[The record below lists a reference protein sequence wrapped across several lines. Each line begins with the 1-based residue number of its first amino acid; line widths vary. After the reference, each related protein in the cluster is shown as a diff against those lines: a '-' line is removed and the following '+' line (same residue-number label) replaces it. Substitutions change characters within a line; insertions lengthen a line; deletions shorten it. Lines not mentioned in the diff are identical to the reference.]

1 MRNAGRN
8 TKKAEYRGVCASS
21 RSQIDME
28 INNVRARLLGGGDC
42 WWDFNDGR
50 YIVPK
55 VDVSTGQ
62 REVSSIFAGSV
73 WLGGVDPAG
82 NLKLACQDYR
92 PSGRNDFW
100 PGPLTEAGTTD
111 DQVCANWDRH
121 FRVTGDEIRT
131 HLSNIASGNLNPD
144 NIPRG
149 VKGWPAKGNN
159 AFFFDV
165 WGFQLPFT
173 DQGLAGFFDANED
186 DRYNPLDGDY
196 PSIEIRGCPLDR
208 YPDEM
213 IFWVYNDQGGGAPHA
228 LTTGS
233 PIQMEV
239 QVQAFAYVTNDEL
252 NDMTFQRYK
261 LINRALESID
271 STFFAMWVDPDLG
284 CHLDDYIGCDSSKSL
299 MFTYNQ
305 DATDGQ
311 PGCDCAGVNT
321 YCDRVP
327 IMGVDYFRGPLDENG
342 DEIGMSSFVYYN
354 NPTIGTPEQQ
364 TTDPQLPIEF
374 YRYLTGYWRDGAP
387 FTYGGSGYDPSGVQT
402 KYALQDPP
410 NDPNGWSMCTE
421 NLPFGDRRTL
431 QASGPFLLTPG
442 AVNELIIGI
451 PWVPDID
458 YPCPDLEGLFRA
470 DKLAQG
476 LFDNCFDL
484 LDGPDAP
491 TVNWIELNQQVIAV
505 LTNEF
510 PSNNINEKYEEKDIL
525 APDSLRFGPD
535 SNLIKYKFEG
545 YRIYQVA
552 NPNVSSA
559 DLDDPEKSRP
569 VHQVDIRN
577 GVANIYNWVETR
589 DPNNN
594 NLLFFPELR
603 VDGADNGLRHTFPI
617 VEDRFATG
625 NDKRLINHKK
635 YYYAV
640 IAYAYNNYSTFD
652 PLERPV
658 AGQQLPYLPGR
669 RGTQIYTVVPRP
681 IVDRVLNS
689 AYGDGVP
696 VTRLEGTGNNSNFLD
711 LEPASRE
718 ALFTPGLQDTI
729 LTYLPGRGPITVTIF
744 NPLEVKDGEYELRF
758 VDGDVTD
765 TKLDK
770 DARWELRK
778 LPNGDIIASERT
790 IAELNEQLVLEFGF
804 SVTIAQAPLPGSYIW
819 LQDTTTA
826 KKYVDPGEANG
837 AIGAEI
843 EYANANERW
852 LLGIPDEETGFFNY
866 VKTNKFERDEKLD
879 PFQALS
885 TMGDSSFVPYMLC
898 DWALDPMSRMVTPA
912 WTPTQAQLYTNVT
925 GPEDREPDFVTSSA
939 TSRHYKLANLP
950 NVDIVLTSDTS
961 KWSRC
966 VVVES
971 ASLYY
976 TGSAYPKDPALRTE
990 SPANRQRA
998 SFDVRYSPSVGKA
1011 DVDGDGRPDPDG
1023 TRDANGN
1030 LIYGMG
1036 WFPGYAIDV
1045 VTGRRLNVFFG
1056 ENSCY
1061 SNNLLENEAFSKGN
1075 QFWLPAAGWAV
1086 AGSNPA
1092 AVHTPGSTDS
1102 LGQTIVNMEPNKDYE
1117 VSIRVSDRTA
1127 GSISITL
1134 GGGQPVVLSSNG
1146 VFTQTL
1152 RSSDKNLILYIKP
1165 SSDFNGTVD
1174 DLVLD
1179 DPLTNYTGRDMLWNP
1194 TSEGAIPPVQDYYD
1208 LILGGQHW
1216 VYVMNTQYDQCEA
1229 LRKRLTPELA
1239 PNANAIEII
1248 KTQELRNIAWT
1259 GMLLTRPGFEMT
1271 SLREGLVPNETV
1283 VKLRVTQP
1291 FDTWYN
1297 DADSK
1302 KKTGHPRYLF
1312 KIDGR
1317 QSSDQDAVQ
1326 IANALDSIKVVPNP
1340 YYGFSSYETSQFS
1353 NVIKIT
1359 NLPGKCT
1366 VTIYSL
1372 DGKFI
1377 RQYRRDEVY
1386 EPYQQITPDLE
1397 WDLRNSK
1404 GIPVASGVYL
1414 IQVQAPELGERTIK
1428 WFGIA
1433 RQFDPSGL

>member
-1 MRNAGRN
+1 MRINKLWMALVLALVSWSVTAHVPDYVRKAGRD

-21 RSQIDME
+21 RSLIDME

-42 WWDFNDGR
+42 WWDFSDGR

-73 WLGGVDPAG
+73 WIGGVDPSG
-82 NLKLACQDYR
+82 QLKLACQDYR

-100 PGPLTEAGTTD
+100 PGPLSDQGVTD

-121 FRVTGDEIRT
+121 FRVTGDEIRK
-131 HLSNIASGNLNPD
+131 HLANLANGDINPD

-159 AFFFDV
+159 VFFFDV

-173 DQGLAGFFDANED
+173 QQGLAGFFDANED
-186 DRYNPLDGDY
+186 GLYNPLDGDY

-213 IFWVYNDQGGGAPHA
+213 VFWVYNDQGGGAPHA
-228 LTTGS
+228 RTNGS

-261 LINRALESID
+261 LINRAVERID

-284 CHLDDYIGCDSSKSL
+284 CYIDDYIGCDSSKSL
-299 MFTYNQ
+299 MYTYNQ

-311 PGCDCAGVNT
+311 PGCDCAGVST
-321 YCDRVP
+321 YCERVP

-354 NPTIGTPEQQ
+354 NPGVGDPPQA
-364 TTDPQLPIEF
+364 TTDPQLPFEF
-374 YRYLTGYWRDGAP
+374 YNYLTGRWRDGTP
-387 FTYGGSGYDPSGVQT
+387 FSYGGSGYDPTNMDIT
-402 KYALQDPP
+402 KFALQDPP
-410 NDPNGWSMCTE
+410 NDPNGWSMCTA

-431 QASGPFLLTPG
+431 QASGPFRLMPG

-491 TVNWIELNQQVIAV
+491 TVNWIELNQQLIAV
-505 LTNEF
+505 LTNEA
-510 PSNNINEKYEEKDIL
+510 PSNNVNELYEEKDIL

-552 NPNVSSA
+552 NPNVSTA
-559 DLDDPEKSRP
+559 DLDNPEKSRP
-569 VHQVDIRN
+569 VFQVDIKN
-577 GVANIYNWVETR
+577 GVSTIYNWVETR
-589 DPNNN
+589 DPNND
-594 NLLFFPELR
+594 NLLFFPELK
-603 VDGADNGLRHTFPI
+603 VDGGDQGLRHTFPI

-640 IAYAYNNYSTFD
+640 IAYAYNNYGTFD
-652 PLERPV
+652 PLVRPV

-669 RGTQIYTVVPRP
+669 RGTQIFTVVPRP
-681 IVDRVLNS
+681 IVDRVLN
-689 AYGDGVP
+689 AEYGDGVSI
-696 VTRLEGTGNNSNFLD
+696 TRLEGTGNNGNFLD
-711 LEPASRE
+711 LEPASRD
-718 ALFTPGLQDTI
+718 ALFTANLTDTI
-729 LTYLPGRGPITVTIF
+729 LTYREGRGPLTVTIF

-758 VDGDVTD
+758 VDGNMTD
-765 TKLDK
+765 TQLDK

-778 LPNGDIIASERT
+778 LPNGDIIASDRT
-790 IAELNEQLVLEFGF
+790 IADLNEQLILEYGF
-804 SVTIAQAPLPGSYIW
+804 SIIISQAPVTGSYTW
-819 LQDTTTA
+819 AQPAGLPD
-826 KKYVDPGEANG
+826 KYIDPGESNG
-837 AIGAEI
+837 AIGASI
-843 EYANANERW
+843 EYTDPNTPW
-852 LLGIPDEETGFFNY
+852 LFGIPDEELGFFNY
-866 VKTNKFERDEKLD
+866 VKTNKLERDAEYD
-879 PFQALS
+879 PFQGLT
-885 TMGDSSFVPYMLC
+885 TMGNGWFVPYALA
-898 DWALDPMSRMVTPA
+898 DWVLEPASRMITPA
-912 WTPTQAQLYTNVT
+912 WTPQQATLNSSVVGGPQEPTNT
-925 GPEDREPDFVTSSA
+925 
-939 TSRHYKLANLP
+939 TSRYFKLANLP
-950 NVDIVLTSDTS
+950 NVDIVLTKDTS

-966 VVVES
+966 IVIES
-971 ASLYY
+971 ASRYY
-976 TGSAYPKDPALRTE
+976 TETSNEFPKNPDLQTE
-990 SPANRQRA
+990 SPANRRRV
-998 SFDVRYSPSVGKA
+998 SFDVRFSPSVSKVDA
-1011 DVDGDGRPDPDG
+1011 DNDGRPDPDG
-1023 TRDANGN
+1023 TST
-1030 LIYGMG
+1030 LGMG

-1045 VTGRRLNVFFG
+1045 VTGRRLNIFFG

-1061 SNNLLENEAFSKGN
+1061 STAVD
-1075 QFWLPAAGWAV
+1075 PA
-1086 AGSNPA
+1086 
-1092 AVHTPGSTDS
+1092 
-1102 LGQTIVNMEPNKDYE
+1102 
-1117 VSIRVSDRTA
+1117 
-1127 GSISITL
+1127 
-1134 GGGQPVVLSSNG
+1134 
-1146 VFTQTL
+1146 
-1152 RSSDKNLILYIKP
+1152 
-1165 SSDFNGTVD
+1165 
-1174 DLVLD
+1174 
-1179 DPLTNYTGRDMLWNP
+1179 YTGRDMLWNP
-1194 TSEGAIPPVQDYYD
+1194 TNQITTGNQVQDYFD
-1208 LILGGQHW
+1208 LLFGGQHW
-1216 VYVMNTQYDQCEA
+1216 VYVTNTAYDQCEA

-1239 PNANAIEII
+1239 PNPNSADIFKVPEM
-1248 KTQELRNIAWT
+1248 RNIAWA
-1259 GMLLTRPGFEMT
+1259 GMLGVAPGFQMT
-1271 SLREGLVPNETV
+1271 SLREGLIPTETV
-1283 VKLRVTQP
+1283 IKLRVTQP

-1297 DADSK
+1297 DADGK
-1302 KKTGHPRYLF
+1302 KKTGHPRYQF

-1317 QSSDQDAVQ
+1317 QSTDQNTVQ

-1359 NLPGKCT
+1359 NLPAKCD

-1386 EPYQQITPDLE
+1386 APYQQITPDLE
-1397 WDLRNSK
+1397 WDLKNNK

-1414 IQVQAPELGERTIK
+1414 IQVQAPGLGERTIK